1 MKTVQFTRYTVPI
14 EIRFTEGKECCEWCN
29 RRFMNK
35 QGHIQCMFTGEEMVS
50 PKDSIGWECPL
61 RQTKEKEG
69 FYVSG
74 IESK

>member
-1 MKTVQFTRYTVPI
+1 MKTVQFTRYTVPV

-61 RQTKEKEG
+61 RQAKEKEG